1 MRSLLIVILF
11 LALATIASCSDDILT
26 DVGAQP
32 SYVLNDSDCYNLGV
46 LLTGHNT
53 ATQKL
58 MLYNRQKGELSLS
71 SICLRGGDSSIF
83 RINVDGMAGTDFT
96 NPDFLHIAQGD
107 SLYILVEATFAGRQD
122 ERDVVRE
129 DFLDIVCN
137 GRTQSIRLV
146 VTTRDVEELLNDTI
160 RSDTTWLAG
169 GIDKLIYGAFAIN
182 PGVTLTVQPGVT
194 LYLHD
199 HASIEVY
206 GTLRLEGSLEQPVTL
221 LGDRTDRIFDNLY
234 YRDMSAQWGGINI
247 YPGSTGNLFQ
257 YAEIRGMT
265 TGIVV
270 HQDSTDTHFLAE
282 APEGIVVPGDP
293 KRYAYGPDFLGDE
306 RQQLIV
312 RERAPLSREQVAE
325 HARAGHHQHGS
336 PTRTGGWRL

>member
-1 MRSLLIVILF
+1 MRFLPLVLL
-11 LALATIASCSDDILT
+11 LALIATIASCSDDILT
-26 DVGAQP
+26 DADAQP
-32 SYVLNDSDCYNLGV
+32 SYELNDSDCYNLGV

-58 MLYNRQKGELSLS
+58 MLYNRQKGELSLT

-107 SLYILVEATFAGRQD
+107 SLYILVEAAFAGQQD

-129 DFLDIVCN
+129 DYLDIVCN
-137 GRTQSIRLV
+137 GRMQSIRLV

-160 RSDTTWLAG
+160 RRDTTWLAG
-169 GIDKLIYGAFAIN
+169 GIDKLIYGAFAIE
-182 PGVTLTVQPGVT
+182 PGVTLTVEPGVT

-206 GTLRLEGSLEQPVTL
+206 GTLRLEGTLEQSVNL
-221 LGDRTDRIFDNLY
+221 LGDRTDKIFDNLY

-247 YPGSTGNLFQ
+247 
-257 YAEIRGMT
+257 
-265 TGIVV
+265 
-270 HQDSTDTHFLAE
+270 
-282 APEGIVVPGDP
+282 
-293 KRYAYGPDFLGDE
+293 
-306 RQQLIV
+306 
-312 RERAPLSREQVAE
+312 
-325 HARAGHHQHGS
+325 
-336 PTRTGGWRL
+336 

>member
-1 MRSLLIVILF
+1 MRFLPLVFLLALIVTF
-11 LALATIASCSDDILT
+11 ASCSDDILT
-26 DVGAQP
+26 DAGAQP

-83 RINVDGMAGTDFT
+83 RINVDGMAGTDFI

-160 RSDTTWLAG
+160 RRDTTWLAD
-169 GIDKLIYGAFAIN
+169 GIDKLIYGAFAIE
-182 PGVTLTVQPGVT
+182 PEVTLTVQPGVT

-206 GTLRLEGSLEQPVTL
+206 GTLRLEGALEQPVTL
-221 LGDRTDRIFDNLY
+221 LGDRTDKRFSTTFTIVICRRNGEASTSI
-234 YRDMSAQWGGINI
+234 RAAQATSSSM
-247 YPGSTGNLFQ
+247 PRF
-257 YAEIRGMT
+257 E
-265 TGIVV
+265 V
-270 HQDSTDTHFLAE
+270 
-282 APEGIVVPGDP
+282 
-293 KRYAYGPDFLGDE
+293 
-306 RQQLIV
+306 
-312 RERAPLSREQVAE
+312 
-325 HARAGHHQHGS
+325 
-336 PTRTGGWRL
+336 